1 MTLPR
6 VLLADDHTLVLEGF
20 RRLLD
25 DQCEL
30 VGTVGDGRALL
41 EAIPELKP
49 DIVILDISMPVLNGI
64 DAARVLKVKFPQV
77 KEVFITMHADPAN
90 VRAAFEAGAS
100 AYLLKRCVGEELGQA
115 IRAVRSGNFYVTPL
129 VTKDVGYLLLLA
141 WLGVW
146 LAKKQEN
153 AGLLVEFAWFAGLI
167 WLMNGWFGAYIEYL
181 QAMVVILCARIIIKA
196 ELPLAGRRT
205 GHA

>member
-1 MTLPR
+1 MQGVVSNT
-6 VLLADDHTLVLEGF
+6 HSG
-20 RRLLD
+20 
-25 DQCEL
+25 L
-30 VGTVGDGRALL
+30 VGW
-41 EAIPELKP
+41 
-49 DIVILDISMPVLNGI
+49 
-64 DAARVLKVKFPQV
+64 FW
-77 KEVFITMHADPAN
+77 ITP
-90 VRAAFEAGAS
+90 GWWL
-100 AYLLKRCVGEELGQA
+100 AY
-115 IRAVRSGNFYVTPL
+115 
-129 VTKDVGYLLLLA
+129 VGYLLLLA